1 MDLREECH
9 GDAAAIGNLHG
20 QAFPTQEEARLVD
33 SLRGAGRVAVSLVV
47 VIEEPIVGHVLFSP
61 VTVEITLHG
70 NSSYL
75 VQQGLNLCRSR
86 G

>member
-33 SLRGAGRVAVSLVV
+33 RLRGAGRVAVSLVV

-70 NSSYL
+70 SSSYL